1 LAGEGR
7 AGDLT
12 TTVFSRPF
20 GLPAEP
26 SVRILVTPTLGR
38 QKTARHLKRLMLRS
52 ASIARWAAIVT
63 LISKYGGMLGSGV
76 LRLLPRQRVFVPRYR
91 RLPWAPGVAVPSLR
105 RLGFPL
111 LRPLVTDQK
120 SFNNGDG

>member
-1 LAGEGR
+1 MAGEGR

-76 LRLLPRQRVFVPRYR
+76 LLVLSGAARLHPRVSDACLGPKRSAPRR
-91 RLPWAPGVAVPSLR
+91 AWGSCFAERLA
-105 RLGFPL
+105 
-111 LRPLVTDQK
+111 LVR
-120 SFNNGDG
+120 